1 MLFLTVALC
10 GSVRLGQTHRVAC
23 RHRPTRCSWDI
34 LLVRLLIQSRT
45 LVPGALLSPA
55 RGALA
60 NINGGVVILTLW
72 AASAQAFAVLIP
84 DNGLPRL
91 IVSVFFL
98 ILLLNTAAASPDR
111 PRLLRSLAVTF
122 GSAFLLKFVV
132 LSALSEPGTGWLKR
146 VLLAMVEGVTLG
158 TLTRDVHAS
167 RERATSRCSP
177 CGLFLIGVFLLPF
190 TRAAADDS
198 LCRRINDPLA
208 AAVDPAFAFVNCTCA
223 ADDRVDHLR
232 RRDLILGD
240 RRDVLRRAR

>member
-1 MLFLTVALC
+1 MTATREALVLPLLFLSVALC
-10 GSVRLGQTHRVAC
+10 GSVRLGRTLVLLPPSLYALILG
-23 RHRPTRCSWDI
+23 I
-34 LLVRLLIQSRT
+34 LLVRLLVQSRT

-72 AASAQAFAVLIP
+72 AASGQVFAVLIP

-132 LSALSEPGTGWLKR
+132 LSALSETGTGWLKR

-158 TLTRDVHAS
+158 TLTQDVLHPANGYIALFTLS
-167 RERATSRCSP
+167 
-177 CGLFLIGVFLLPF
+177 LFLIGVFLLPSCEPPE
-190 TRAAADDS
+190 TTALQMSGPPEGGRHDS
-198 LCRRINDPLA
+198 
-208 AAVDPAFAFVNCTCA
+208 VEFV
-223 ADDRVDHLR
+223 RGVRL
-232 RRDLILGD
+232 
-240 RRDVLRRAR
+240 

>member
-1 MLFLTVALC
+1 VTATREALVLPVLFLTVALC
-10 GSVRLGQTHRVAC
+10 GSVRLG
-23 RHRPTRCSWDI
+23 PTIVLLPPSPYALLLGL

-45 LVPGALLSPA
+45 LVPAALLSPA

-60 NINGGVVILTLW
+60 NVNGGVVILTLW

-146 VLLAMVEGVTLG
+146 VLLAMMEGVTLG
-158 TLTRDVHAS
+158 MLSQGVMHPAS
-167 RERATSRCSP
+167 GYIALFAL
-177 CGLFLIGVFLLPF
+177 GLFLIGVFLLPSREPPQ
-190 TRAAADDS
+190 TTALQA
-198 LCRRINDPLA
+198 INDPLA
-208 AAVDPAFAFVNCTCA
+208 QPSIQ
-223 ADDRVDHLR
+223 HLR
-232 RRDLILGD
+232 S
-240 RRDVLRRAR
+240 

>member
-1 MLFLTVALC
+1 VTARREALVLPLLFLTVALC
-10 GSVRLGQTHRVAC
+10 GSVRLGQTIVLLPPSPYALLLG
-23 RHRPTRCSWDI
+23 I

-84 DNGLPRL
+84 DYGLPRL

-132 LSALSEPGTGWLKR
+132 LSALSEPGTGWFKR

-158 TLTRDVHAS
+158 TLTQDVLHPAS
-167 RERATSRCSP
+167 GYIALFAL
-177 CGLFLIGVFLLPF
+177 GLFLIGLFLLPSREPPQ
-190 TRAAADDS
+190 TTALQA
-198 LCRRINDPLA
+198 INDPLA
-208 AAVDPAFAFVNCTCA
+208 QPSIQ
-223 ADDRVDHLR
+223 HLR
-232 RRDLILGD
+232 S
-240 RRDVLRRAR
+240 

>member
-1 MLFLTVALC
+1 VTAAREALVLPLLFLTVALC
-10 GSVRLGQTHRVAC
+10 GSVRVGQTLVMM
-23 RHRPTRCSWDI
+23 PPSLYGLILGI

-45 LVPGALLSPA
+45 LVPGALLSPT

-60 NINGGVVILTLW
+60 NINGGIVILTLW
-72 AASAQAFAVLIP
+72 AASAQAIAVLIP

-132 LSALSEPGTGWLKR
+132 LSALSETGTSWLKR

-158 TLTRDVHAS
+158 TLTQDVMHPANGYV
-167 RERATSRCSP
+167 ALFAL
-177 CGLFLIGVFLLPF
+177 GLFLIGVFLLP
-190 TRAAADDS
+190 TREPPRATA
-198 LCRRINDPLA
+198 LQTINEPL
-208 AAVDPAFAFVNCTCA
+208 PQPSIQHS
-223 ADDRVDHLR
+223 RS
-232 RRDLILGD
+232 
-240 RRDVLRRAR
+240 

>member
-1 MLFLTVALC
+1 VTATREALVLPLLFLTVALC
-10 GSVRLGQTHRVAC
+10 GSVRVGQTLVLLPPSLSALILG
-23 RHRPTRCSWDI
+23 I

-60 NINGGVVILTLW
+60 NVNGGVVILTLW
-72 AASAQAFAVLIP
+72 AASAQVIAVLIP

-158 TLTRDVHAS
+158 TLTQDPLHPANGYIALFVL
-167 RERATSRCSP
+167 
-177 CGLFLIGVFLLPF
+177 GLFLIGVFLLPSSEPPP
-190 TRAAADDS
+190 TSAHQTITGPVGQPSIQHSRW
-198 LCRRINDPLA
+198 
-208 AAVDPAFAFVNCTCA
+208 
-223 ADDRVDHLR
+223 
-232 RRDLILGD
+232 
-240 RRDVLRRAR
+240 

>member
-1 MLFLTVALC
+1 VTATREALVLPLLFLTVALC
-10 GSVRLGQTHRVAC
+10 GSVRLG
-23 RHRPTRCSWDI
+23 PTIVLLPPSPYALLLGL

-45 LVPGALLSPA
+45 LVPAALLSPA

-60 NINGGVVILTLW
+60 NVNGGVVILTLW

-158 TLTRDVHAS
+158 TLTQDVLHPAS
-167 RERATSRCSP
+167 GYIALFAL
-177 CGLFLIGVFLLPF
+177 GLFLIGLFLLPSREPPQ
-190 TRAAADDS
+190 TTALQA
-198 LCRRINDPLA
+198 INDPLA
-208 AAVDPAFAFVNCTCA
+208 QPSIQHS
-223 ADDRVDHLR
+223 RS
-232 RRDLILGD
+232 
-240 RRDVLRRAR
+240 

>member
-1 MLFLTVALC
+1 MTATREALVLPLLFLTVALC
-10 GSVRLGQTHRVAC
+10 GSVRLGQAIVLLPPSVYALLLG
-23 RHRPTRCSWDI
+23 I

-132 LSALSEPGTGWLKR
+132 LSALSEPGTGWFKR
-146 VLLAMVEGVTLG
+146 VLLAMMEGVTLG
-158 TLTRDVHAS
+158 TLTQDVLHPAS
-167 RERATSRCSP
+167 GYIALFAL
-177 CGLFLIGVFLLPF
+177 GLFLIGVFLLPSREPPR
-190 TRAAADDS
+190 TTA
-198 LCRRINDPLA
+198 LQTINEPLA
-208 AAVDPAFAFVNCTCA
+208 QPSIQHS
-223 ADDRVDHLR
+223 RS
-232 RRDLILGD
+232 
-240 RRDVLRRAR
+240 

>member
-1 MLFLTVALC
+1 MTATREALVLPLLFLTAALC
-10 GSVRLGQTHRVAC
+10 GSVHLGQTLVLLPPSLYALILG
-23 RHRPTRCSWDI
+23 I
-34 LLVRLLIQSRT
+34 LLVRLLIQSRA

-60 NINGGVVILTLW
+60 NINGGVVMLTLW
-72 AASAQAFAVLIP
+72 AASAQVFAVLIP

-132 LSALSEPGTGWLKR
+132 LSALSDTGTGWLKR

-158 TLTRDVHAS
+158 TLTQDVMHPAS
-167 RERATSRCSP
+167 GYIALFAL
-177 CGLFLIGVFLLPF
+177 GLFLIGVFLLPSREPPPQ
-190 TRAAADDS
+190 TTALQA
-198 LCRRINDPLA
+198 INEPLA
-208 AAVDPAFAFVNCTCA
+208 QPSIQHS
-223 ADDRVDHLR
+223 RS
-232 RRDLILGD
+232 
-240 RRDVLRRAR
+240 

>member
-1 MLFLTVALC
+1 MTATREALVLPVLFLTVALC
-10 GSVRLGQTHRVAC
+10 GSVHLGQTLVLL
-23 RHRPTRCSWDI
+23 PMSLYSLILGI
-34 LLVRLLIQSRT
+34 LLVRLLIQSRA

-60 NINGGVVILTLW
+60 NINGGVVMLTLW
-72 AASAQAFAVLIP
+72 AASAQVFAVLIP

-132 LSALSEPGTGWLKR
+132 LSALSETGTGWLKR

-158 TLTRDVHAS
+158 TLTQDVMHPAS
-167 RERATSRCSP
+167 GYIALFAL
-177 CGLFLIGVFLLPF
+177 GLFLIGVFLLPF
-190 TRAAADDS
+190 RVPPESTALQTAGPPKGGRHDS
-198 LCRRINDPLA
+198 
-208 AAVDPAFAFVNCTCA
+208 VEFV
-223 ADDRVDHLR
+223 RGVRL
-232 RRDLILGD
+232 
-240 RRDVLRRAR
+240 

>member
-1 MLFLTVALC
+1 MTATREALVLPLLFLTVALC
-10 GSVRLGQTHRVAC
+10 GSVRLGQTIVLLPPSPYALLLG
-23 RHRPTRCSWDI
+23 I

-132 LSALSEPGTGWLKR
+132 LSVLSEPGTGWLKR

-158 TLTRDVHAS
+158 TLTQDVMHPAS
-167 RERATSRCSP
+167 GYIALFAL
-177 CGLFLIGVFLLPF
+177 GLFLIGVFLLPF
-190 TRAAADDS
+190 RVPPESTALQTAGPPKGGRHDS
-198 LCRRINDPLA
+198 
-208 AAVDPAFAFVNCTCA
+208 VEFV
-223 ADDRVDHLR
+223 RGVRL
-232 RRDLILGD
+232 
-240 RRDVLRRAR
+240 

>member
-1 MLFLTVALC
+1 MTATREALVLPLLFLTVALC
-10 GSVRLGQTHRVAC
+10 GSVRLG
-23 RHRPTRCSWDI
+23 PTIVLLPPSPYALLLGL

-45 LVPGALLSPA
+45 LVPAALLSPA

-60 NINGGVVILTLW
+60 NVNGGVVILTLW

-158 TLTRDVHAS
+158 TLTQDVLHPAS
-167 RERATSRCSP
+167 GYIALFTL
-177 CGLFLIGVFLLPF
+177 GLFLIGVFLLPSREPPR
-190 TRAAADDS
+190 TTALQA
-198 LCRRINDPLA
+198 INDPLA
-208 AAVDPAFAFVNCTCA
+208 QPSIQHS
-223 ADDRVDHLR
+223 RS
-232 RRDLILGD
+232 
-240 RRDVLRRAR
+240 